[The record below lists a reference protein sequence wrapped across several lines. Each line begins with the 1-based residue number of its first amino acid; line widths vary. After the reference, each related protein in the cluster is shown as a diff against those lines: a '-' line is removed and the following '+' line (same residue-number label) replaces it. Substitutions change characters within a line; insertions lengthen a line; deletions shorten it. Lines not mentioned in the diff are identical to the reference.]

1 MERKLINTAKIRVQ
15 MKRKGETDETMAKRL
30 NVSRVTYNKII
41 NNRYTTKNTSAYIEE
56 IERILGT
63 QENIR

>member
-1 MERKLINTAKIRVQ
+1 

>member
-1 MERKLINTAKIRVQ
+1 MERKLINTARIRVQ